1 MELSKIGVSL
11 KEGCNIE
18 GAELAIG
25 FLKRDIDFNESIG
38 INPNLLIQEKP
49 YNLSAVCDIN
59 HRLQGIITQCINQG
73 SFPLVYGGD
82 HALAIGSISPWIKPN
97 FGLIWID
104 AHGDCNT
111 DVSSLTQR
119 IHGMPLAVLM
129 GHGHPELVKLIKHKL
144 LASQIL
150 QIGIRSLDLKEK
162 ELMDAWGVNYLTM
175 EEIRTM
181 SMPELLKI
189 VSTFTQTHDHI
200 HISFDC
206 DSMDPSIIKG
216 VNTPAKGGFKLDEII
231 RLLESILASQ
241 KVDSMDIV
249 EYNPIKDD
257 GQTHAFILRLSQ
269 MLEAYTHHR

>member
-1 MELSKIGVSL
+1 MELSKIGVCL

-18 GAELAIG
+18 GADLAID
-25 FLKRDIDFNESIG
+25 FLKKDLSFNEIIRIDSS
-38 INPNLLIQEKP
+38 LIIEEKP
-49 YNLSAVCDIN
+49 HNLSAIVDIN
-59 HRLQGIITQCINQG
+59 HRLQGIISKCISEG

-82 HALAIGSISPWIKPN
+82 HALAIGSISPWIKGK

-111 DVSSLTQR
+111 DVSSVTQR

-129 GHGHPELVKLIKHKL
+129 GHGHPSLVGLIKHKL

-150 QIGIRSLDLKEK
+150 QIGIRSLDHKEK

-175 EEIRTM
+175 EQIRTM
-181 SMPELLKI
+181 SMPDLITI
-189 VSTFTQTHDHI
+189 VQAFTQTHEHI

-216 VNTPAKGGFKLDEII
+216 VNTPAKGGFKLDEMIQ
-231 RLLESILASQ
+231 LLKSILASQ

-249 EYNPIKDD
+249 EYNPFKDD
-257 GQTHAFILRLSQ
+257 GQTHALILELSQ
-269 MLEAYTHHR
+269 ILETYTLHR